1 MMGNWKGTAAD
12 GKTYQVS
19 CYNLDAII
27 SVGYRVKSPRGVPF
41 RIWATSVLK
50 EYIRKGFALDD
61 DRLKELGG
69 GGYFKELLE
78 RIRDIRH
85 SAWRKGQAIFRN
97 VREYRLS
104 CENQG
109 AGDAG
114 TMPTVSFRRLTKFDP
129 TRNVTK
135 LVVEKYTQ

>member
-1 MMGNWKGTAAD
+1 MGNWKGTAAD

-85 SAWRKGQAIFRN
+85 SAWSQSSAVKI
-97 VREYRLS
+97 
-104 CENQG
+104 
-109 AGDAG
+109 
-114 TMPTVSFRRLTKFDP
+114 
-129 TRNVTK
+129 
-135 LVVEKYTQ
+135 